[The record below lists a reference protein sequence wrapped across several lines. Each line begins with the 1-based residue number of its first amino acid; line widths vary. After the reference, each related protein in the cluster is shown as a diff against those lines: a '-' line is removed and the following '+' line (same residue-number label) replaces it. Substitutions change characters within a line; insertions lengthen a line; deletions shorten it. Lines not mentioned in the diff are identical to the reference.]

1 MGSMSPATPPRST
14 EPRGLIIARVA
25 GIELNLD
32 PSWLISLL
40 LLSFVSNWFIVDEL
54 VADASSPLGVLLS
67 LGFGLSISACI
78 VFHEFAHA
86 VIARAYGM
94 RVRRITLFL
103 FGGVA
108 QIEHEAPRPAAEF
121 AVALA
126 GPLASV
132 LLATSLAGVARSFAP
147 EATGLHG
154 AWGRMAY
161 LNLLVAIFNLL
172 PAFPMD
178 GGRLLRSSLWALLR
192 ARARA
197 TRYAVAG
204 GRAFAFLLVA
214 WGIVVVG
221 ASAFRD
227 LSGLYTIMIG
237 VFLYNAAGTAGRVEG
252 GDHPNAPGVRLPGV
266 TVPEDHVNALT
277 GRGRDER

>member
-1 MGSMSPATPPRST
+1 VPPDQQTPYQP
-14 EPRGLIIARVA
+14 PRGLIIARVA

-32 PSWLISLL
+32 PSWFLSLL
-40 LLSFVSNWFIVDEL
+40 LLSFVSNWFIVAHL
-54 VADASSPLGVLLS
+54 IADPSSPLGMLLS
-67 LGFGLSISACI
+67 VGFGLAISACI

-86 VIARAYGM
+86 VIARVYGM

-108 QIEHEAPRPAAEF
+108 QIEHEAPRPSAEF

-126 GPLASV
+126 GPLASIV
-132 LLATSLAGVARSFAP
+132 LATTLAGVARLFHPASS
-147 EATGLHG
+147 GLPG
-154 AWGRMAY
+154 PWGRMAY

-178 GGRLLRSSLWALLR
+178 GGRLLRSVLWALLK

-197 TRYAVAG
+197 TRYAVLG
-204 GRAFAFLLVA
+204 GRGFAALLVA
-214 WGIVVVG
+214 WGVLVVG
-221 ASAFRD
+221 SSAFRD
-227 LSGLYTIMIG
+227 LSGLYTILIG

-252 GDHPNAPGVRLPGV
+252 GERPNAPGLAL
-266 TVPEDHVNALT
+266 EDDEDADVNIVT
-277 GRGRDER
+277 GRSRDER